1 MLYDTVG
8 KAKIVL
14 ENKTRVEMEVI
25 TVRGELTRLEAD
37 LQRSMEQSKSLETHL
52 SSAKEQLSTSLSTIE
67 QLTESCSKYKGLNSE
82 LDETVQRKNKAIES
96 LKEDMVKMERDSLI
110 EIRRLRLQMT
120 SAEQEINELRP
131 MIPLLQKEASDT
143 KANALK
149 LQANNSGTVNGL
161 LEEVRKAEDNLNK
174 ERKKLQSEVGDDD
187 VNGMMMRMVMIVMM
201 IVVMMM
207 MKMRIRMV
215 VQLLY

>member
-1 MLYDTVG
+1 MRYLFIPSAG

-37 LQRSMEQSKSLETHL
+37 LQKSIEQSKSLETNL
-52 SSAKEQLSTSLSTIE
+52 SNAKEQLSSSLSTIE
-67 QLTESCSKYKGLNSE
+67 QLTENCSKYKGLNSE

-96 LKEDMVKMERDSLI
+96 LKEDLVKLERDSLI
-110 EIRRLRLQMT
+110 EIRRLRLQVT

-174 ERKKLQSEVGDDD
+174 ERKKLQSEV
-187 VNGMMMRMVMIVMM
+187 M
-201 IVVMMM
+201 
-207 MKMRIRMV
+207 
-215 VQLLY
+215 

>member
-67 QLTESCSKYKGLNSE
+67 QLTESCNKYKGLNIE

-131 MIPLLQKEASDT
+131 IIPLLQKEASDT

-187 VNGMMMRMVMIVMM
+187 DHDDDRG
-201 IVVMMM
+201 
-207 MKMRIRMV
+207 
-215 VQLLY
+215 

>member
-1 MLYDTVG
+1 MLCDTIRYLFISTVG

-67 QLTESCSKYKGLNSE
+67 QLTESCNKYKGLNSE

-187 VNGMMMRMVMIVMM
+187 DNDDDNYDDC
-201 IVVMMM
+201 
-207 MKMRIRMV
+207 K
-215 VQLLY
+215 

>member
-1 MLYDTVG
+1 MLYDTIRYLFISTVG

-67 QLTESCSKYKGLNSE
+67 QLTESCNKYKGLNSE

-187 VNGMMMRMVMIVMM
+187 VNGMMMRMVMIV
-201 IVVMMM
+201 VM
-207 MKMRIRMV
+207 IRMV
-215 VQLLY
+215 IHFLY

>member
-1 MLYDTVG
+1 MLYDTILVYLFILAVG

-37 LQRSMEQSKSLETHL
+37 LQKSIEQSKSLETNL
-52 SSAKEQLSTSLSTIE
+52 SSAKEQLSSSLSTVE

-96 LKEDMVKMERDSLI
+96 LKEDLVKLERDSLI
-110 EIRRLRLQMT
+110 EIRRLRLQVT

-174 ERKKLQSEVGDDD
+174 ERKKLQSEV
-187 VNGMMMRMVMIVMM
+187 M
-201 IVVMMM
+201 
-207 MKMRIRMV
+207 
-215 VQLLY
+215 

>member
-1 MLYDTVG
+1 LFIPAVG

-37 LQRSMEQSKSLETHL
+37 LQKSIEQSKSLETHL
-52 SSAKEQLSTSLSTIE
+52 LSAKEQLSSSLSTVE

-96 LKEDMVKMERDSLI
+96 LKEDLVKLERDSLI
-110 EIRRLRLQMT
+110 EIRRLRLQVT

-187 VNGMMMRMVMIVMM
+187 DDDY
-201 IVVMMM
+201 VMMM
-207 MKMRIRMV
+207 MM
-215 VQLLY
+215 

>member
-67 QLTESCSKYKGLNSE
+67 QLTESCNKYKGLNIE

-187 VNGMMMRMVMIVMM
+187 DHDDDRG
-201 IVVMMM
+201 
-207 MKMRIRMV
+207 
-215 VQLLY
+215 

>member
-1 MLYDTVG
+1 MLYDTIRYLFISTVG

-67 QLTESCSKYKGLNSE
+67 QLTESCNKYKGLNSE

-187 VNGMMMRMVMIVMM
+187 DHDDDRG
-201 IVVMMM
+201 
-207 MKMRIRMV
+207 
-215 VQLLY
+215 